1 MEKAEQRSWRSEEA
15 ALAMER
21 GGATKMERRRGRWL
35 LPVWRATAR
44 RDGGGEATEGGEAQ
58 GRGRGVGGDG
68 LLVS

>member
-1 MEKAEQRSWRSEEA
+1 MEKAEQWSQQSEEA

-21 GGATKMERRRGRWL
+21 GDATKMERRRGRWL

-44 RDGGGEATEGGEAQ
+44 RDGGGEAAEGEAQ
-58 GRGRGVGGDG
+58 GRVRRVGGDG